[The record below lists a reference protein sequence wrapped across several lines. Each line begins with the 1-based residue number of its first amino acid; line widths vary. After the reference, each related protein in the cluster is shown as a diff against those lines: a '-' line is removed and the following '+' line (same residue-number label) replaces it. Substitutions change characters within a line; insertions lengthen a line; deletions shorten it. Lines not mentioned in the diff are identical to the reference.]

1 MSHRRVQTSGAPA
14 ALGPYSQAIDSG
26 DLVACSGQVGLDP
39 ATGALASGLQ
49 SQVER
54 ALANLGAVLEAAGL
68 GYGDVVKT
76 TLFLVDMDDFGAVN
90 ELYGRCFPEPQPARS
105 TIAVAALPR
114 GARFE
119 IEALAVRPR
128 RADPSTDPAARS

>member
-26 DLVACSGQVGLDP
+26 DLVACSGQVGIDP
-39 ATGALASGLQ
+39 ATGELAGGLEA
-49 SQVER
+49 QVER
-54 ALANLGAVLEAAGL
+54 ALANLGAVLQAAGL
-68 GYGDVVKT
+68 SYGDVVKT
-76 TLFLVDMDDFGAVN
+76 TLFLLDMDDFGTVN
-90 ELYGRCFPEPQPARS
+90 ELYGRRFPEPQPARS

-128 RADPSTDPAARS
+128 GAGAAARS